1 MELNRLVLKIASRCN
16 LNCSYC
22 YMYNL
27 GDNTYKNQPK
37 VMSEKVVDKIIDR
50 VSEYLKIS
58 GGIEFQFIFH
68 GGEPLLVSVDW
79 FKYFVSSANNKL
91 KKIKLDFALQTNGV
105 LYTKKWAKELSE
117 LNISVGFSW
126 DGPEKYH
133 DKFRKY
139 HNDKPSYKD
148 VVNAMNIHKKM
159 FGSLGGLSVMNAEVE
174 PNVYYDNIKELGIT
188 NVSILFPHLHHSM
201 KSDFHKFK
209 YVKDEITYGKWLVCL
224 FDLWWYDIETDK
236 PSIHIFIDFIGMI
249 LGYKMASES
258 FGDQENDVLIIETNG
273 GIEASSA
280 LKSIGDGFTKEGK
293 SIFNNTLIESLNS
306 PLIKLFVT
314 SHLKLSTECE
324 ICKIKE
330 ICGGGRINQ
339 RFSIENKFNNP
350 SVYCQD
356 YKLIISHI
364 QKRFLE
370 NLSENELNA
379 LNLELINYE
388 TL

>member
-1 MELNRLVLKIASRCN
+1 MELNKLVLKIASRCN

-37 VMSEKVVDKIIDR
+37 VMSDSVVDKIIDR
-50 VSEYLKIS
+50 VNEYLKNS
-58 GGIEFQFIFH
+58 GGSEFQFIFH

-79 FKYFVSSANNKL
+79 FKSFVSKAKERLNTIN
-91 KKIKLDFALQTNGV
+91 LDFTLQTNGV
-105 LYTKKWAKELSE
+105 LYNNQWATELDK
-117 LNISVGFSW
+117 LKISVGFSW

-139 HNDKPSYKD
+139 HNDKPSYQN
-148 VVNAMNIHKKM
+148 VVKAMKIHKKK

-174 PNVYYDNIKELGIT
+174 PSIYYNNIKELGIT

-201 KSDFHKFK
+201 SSEFHKFK
-209 YVKDEITYGKWLVCL
+209 YIKDEITYGHWLLNL
-224 FDLWWYDIETDK
+224 FDLWWFDLDPDK
-236 PSIHIFIDFIGMI
+236 PSIHVFIDFIGMI
-249 LGYKMASES
+249 LGHKMASES

-273 GIEASSA
+273 GIESSSA
-280 LKSIGDGFTKEGK
+280 LKSIGNGFTKEGIN
-293 SIFNNTLIESLNS
+293 IFNSSLLESLNS
-306 PLIKLFVT
+306 PLIQLFIK
-314 SHLKLSTECE
+314 SHLKLPDQCE
-324 ICKIKE
+324 NCRIKE

-339 RFSIENKFNNP
+339 RFSDENQFDNP

-356 YKLIISHI
+356 YKLIIAHI
-364 QKRFLE
+364 QKRLFE
-370 NLSENELNA
+370 NLSKNELDE
-379 LNLELINYE
+379 LNLEIINYD